1 MKFSEMV
8 YRDLKQM
15 YPALWEEGYWINTDG
30 RIKIRKMTRK
40 HIENTIGMLENKSV
54 ISVNKL
60 NEYSNKNEQIMKCI
74 KLLER
79 KIEEFKT
86 HLENGEYDKYY

>member
-1 MKFSEMV
+1 
-8 YRDLKQM
+8 
-15 YPALWEEGYWINTDG
+15 
-30 RIKIRKMTRK
+30 
-40 HIENTIGMLENKSV
+40 MLENKSV

>member
-1 MKFSEMV
+1 
-8 YRDLKQM
+8 M
-15 YPALWEEGYWINTDG
+15 YGDEIHRGRGALEVPDNQDILVED
-30 RIKIRKMTRK
+30 IRKMTRK

-60 NEYSNKNEQIMKCI
+60 NEYSNKNEQIMECI

-79 KIEEFKT
+79 KIEEFIRT
-86 HLENGEYDKYY
+86 YPHPA